1 MKVAWWPKFMSTLG
15 MNDNLMVNEC
25 QKILFGILIT
35 SQSRAP
41 KLEVYIAAQ
50 IYLSGVKTWAATVVL
65 IRNVLLRTKQKWV
78 IHLCFIILNIDTDCS
93 ILNKM

>member
-1 MKVAWWPKFMSTLG
+1 MSTLG
-15 MNDNLMVNEC
+15 MDDNLMVNEC

-50 IYLSGVKTWAATVVL
+50 IYLSGVKT
-65 IRNVLLRTKQKWV
+65 
-78 IHLCFIILNIDTDCS
+78 
-93 ILNKM
+93 